1 MVRTDIAEFKNTLPK
16 DITLVAATKYLNA
29 EEMKDFLKV
38 GINNFGEN
46 RVDDFLTKYSQ
57 LKDQNIIWHF
67 IGHLQ
72 RNKAKK
78 VIDKIDYLHSLD
90 SLELAKII
98 DENTSTPLKTFIE
111 VSINL
116 EETKNGVPFYKMDE
130 FVKEVIKFKNIKLV
144 GLMMMAVKN
153 ADDLSLKDQ
162 FRKLRI
168 LRDELEKKYNISLPY
183 LSMGM
188 SNDYLEAIEEGAT
201 HIRLGR
207 ILLK

>member
-1 MVRTDIAEFKNTLPK
+1 MVRHDIAEFKNTLPK

>member
-1 MVRTDIAEFKNTLPK
+1 MVRPDIAEFKNTLPK

-46 RVDDFLTKYSQ
+46 RVDDFLMKYSQ

-78 VIDKIDYLHSLD
+78 VIDRINYLHSLD

-130 FVKEVIKFKNIKLV
+130 FIKEVIKFKNIKLV

-188 SNDYLEAIEEGAT
+188 SDDYLEAIEEGAT